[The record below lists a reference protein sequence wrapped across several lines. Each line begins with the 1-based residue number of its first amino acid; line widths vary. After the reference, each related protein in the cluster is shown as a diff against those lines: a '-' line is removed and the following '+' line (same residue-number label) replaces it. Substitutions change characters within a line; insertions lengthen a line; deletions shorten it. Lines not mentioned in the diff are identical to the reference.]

1 MIDYKIYECS
11 FCHKPYNSRKF
22 LKSVNGFLYCSDCY
36 RKRRLE
42 RRKETIN
49 NSEDKETIL
58 KLQRELKNKYQRS
71 WYNNNKGET
80 RKYNKRMIEEDA
92 PKIKNTNKEL
102 KNKTSQKSYA
112 YLTLEEKQ
120 YLFKQ
125 LIKKG
130 FSYEECVKKMD
141 TLNAQ
146 QIKIR
151 KLLQQQN
158 KTEKE
163 IKETQKNLME
173 DLLHNG

>member
-11 FCHKPYNSRKF
+11 FCHKPYSSRKF

-42 RRKETIN
+42 RRKETI
-49 NSEDKETIL
+49 
-58 KLQRELKNKYQRS
+58 RS
-71 WYNNNKGET
+71 WYNNNKGKT
-80 RKYNKRMIEEDA
+80 RKYNKRMIEEDI

-151 KLLQQQN
+151 KLLKQQN

-163 IKETQKNLME
+163 IKESQKNLME
-173 DLLHNG
+173 DLLNNG